1 MSERQWTKYSEHLL
15 TLWQLQLATQS
26 ADHMRAAKACS
37 FIHYLMYIIASILGT
52 ASSAAL
58 WTQVGKML
66 GGESSFPLT
75 IVICSMQTVSVIVF
89 TIVNTLS
96 FSQKSILHRT
106 SAYQFDTLSRNIQS
120 QLVLDHRARGDM
132 EVFVKTSAVQYQLIN
147 SSKPLMFL
155 TRPGET
161 LPNLSLINMVV
172 QDEPSNS
179 SRLVAGPR
187 SGSSISAPSQELTD
201 LNAELSEVPV
211 TPHQERELAAY
222 TRALIAANPSI
233 VGDMQASVS
242 RLLTMADYV

>member
-15 TLWQLQLATQS
+15 TLWQLQLASQS

-37 FIHYLMYIIASILGT
+37 FIHYSLYIMASILGT

-155 TRPGET
+155 TRPGDT

-172 QDEPSNS
+172 QDEPSG
-179 SRLVAGPR
+179 RVVAGPR
-187 SGSSISAPSQELTD
+187 GGSASTAVSSAQELTD
-201 LNAELSEVPV
+201 LNAEPTIPV
-211 TPHQERELAAY
+211 TPQQERELAAY
-222 TRALIAANPSI
+222 TRALIAANPDI
-233 VGDMQASVS
+233 VGDMQASVN